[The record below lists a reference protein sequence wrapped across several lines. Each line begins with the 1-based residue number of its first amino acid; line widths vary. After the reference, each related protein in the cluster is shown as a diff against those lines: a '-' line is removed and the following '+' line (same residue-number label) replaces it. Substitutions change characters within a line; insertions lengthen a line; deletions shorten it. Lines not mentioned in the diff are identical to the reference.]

1 MKTALTPLFF
11 IARVMGWALLIF
23 EMEIQTSLWEKPVL
37 PADIVY
43 TPLHVSKGIIK
54 ELNPK
59 GKCLDPCKGDG
70 AFYDYL
76 PDGADYCEIREGKD
90 FFNYNEKVDWVIGNP
105 PYSIFED
112 FLKKGFEIADNV
124 SYLVPT
130 NKIFQRQIIM
140 DMINRYGGI
149 KSMIIYGSGQLIDF
163 PFGFS
168 VGNFHFQKGYK
179 GETKV
184 IMGMKAIYGAGF

>member
-1 MKTALTPLFF
+1 MN
-11 IARVMGWALLIF
+11 
-23 EMEIQTSLWEKPVL
+23 IQTSLWEKPVL
-37 PADIVY
+37 KADIVY
-43 TPLHVSKGIIK
+43 TPTFVSENIVDFLK
-54 ELNPK
+54 PK
-59 GKCLDPCKGDG
+59 GLCLDPCKGDG
-70 AFYDYL
+70 SFYNYL
-76 PDGADYCEIREGKD
+76 PEGSDYCEIREGKD
-90 FFNYNEKVDWVIGNP
+90 FFLYDKKVDWVIGNP

-112 FLKKGFEIADNV
+112 FLKKAFEIADNV

-140 DMINRYGGI
+140 DIINKYGGI
-149 KSMIIYGSGQLIDF
+149 KSIIIYGSGQLIGF

-184 IMGMKAIYGAGF
+184 VMGMKSIFNP